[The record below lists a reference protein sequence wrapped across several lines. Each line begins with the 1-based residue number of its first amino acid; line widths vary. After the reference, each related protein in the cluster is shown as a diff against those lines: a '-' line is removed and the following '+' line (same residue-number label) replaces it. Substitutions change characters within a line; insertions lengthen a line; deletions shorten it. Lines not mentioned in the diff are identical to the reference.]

1 MRLRYVLRER
11 DTRDRSDEQVL
22 SIYRDLGVVPKGGRT
37 DNFNKTPEDVS
48 NYKLVMPGDVVVN
61 KMKAWQG
68 SIAVS
73 AHQGIVSGD
82 YLVCEVVHQVERRYL
97 HHALRSQPMVA
108 EYRVRSKGI
117 RPSQWRLYW
126 DDLAEVELRLPPFA
140 EQRAIADYLDAET
153 ARIDALIEKKR
164 RMIALLDER
173 RASAVQETL
182 LPGSPVAD
190 VLVAPAHVGG
200 QLIPLKR
207 LLLGTLPGGTPDA
220 NNSEY
225 WAADADE
232 TCVNWISIGD
242 MVDRGVTA
250 TTSKRLT
257 KGGLAAARLTPG
269 PPGTLLFAMYA
280 SLGKLSSTGVPA
292 VWNQAILGL
301 VPDPSKSAGAFLAYW
316 LEALR
321 PHLGVVARSNTQD
334 NLNAEQVGQLP
345 VPVWDLHD
353 QQQIV
358 EKLDRT
364 VGRIEGLAAQLRDQ
378 VDLLTERRQALI
390 TAAVTGELEVPGVAA

>member
-153 ARIDALIEKKR
+153 ARIDALIER
-164 RMIALLDER
+164 RQRMATL
-173 RASAVQETL
+173 VQERLRSKISALTSGEPTVRVRHVTSL
-182 LPGSPVAD
+182 RTSGPRGWSERVGSSGQPFVRSGNLRRTSIDLDLSDLAFVEAPTTAEAQRSMIRRGD
-190 VLVAPAHVGG
+190 VLVGITGANTGWVGLPSEVEGGFVSQHVAVLRPSGLEPAWLAYSLFAHQAQDQLLGG
-200 QLIPLKR
+200 QY
-207 LLLGTLPGGTPDA
+207 GGTKQQLGLTDLAELSIFVPPLELQRKA
-220 NNSEY
+220 VHQIATE
-225 WAADADE
+225 AA
-232 TCVNWISIGD
+232 
-242 MVDRGVTA
+242 R
-250 TTSKRLT
+250 
-257 KGGLAAARLTPG
+257 AAA
-269 PPGTLLFAMYA
+269 LL
-280 SLGKLSSTGVPA
+280 S
-292 VWNQAILGL
+292 AIT
-301 VPDPSKSAGAFLAYW
+301 A
-316 LEALR
+316 
-321 PHLGVVARSNTQD
+321 
-334 NLNAEQVGQLP
+334 QVGL
-345 VPVWDLHD
+345 
-353 QQQIV
+353 
-358 EKLDRT
+358 
-364 VGRIEGLAAQLRDQ
+364 LA
-378 VDLLTERRQALI
+378 ERRQAMI
-390 TAAVTGELEVPGVAA
+390 TAAVAGELEVSGMAA